1 MKKSEILITTGIS
14 FFLLCSMGIDSPA
27 PQGQMLVIGGMLIS
41 VCMTLLGIWFEWIE
55 KGQRESIQRTME
67 IRRAG
72 KIAAEDTKSTF
83 PVRKTER
90 GRIHNRDSDK
100 EKAQERKR
108 RREESF
114 DAVLQAE
121 IAKLKASK
129 RGL

>member
-1 MKKSEILITTGIS
+1 MKKGEILITTGIS
-14 FFLLCSMGIDSPA
+14 FFLLCSMGIDSPV

-41 VCMTLLGIWFEWIE
+41 ACVTLLGIWFEWIE

-121 IAKLKASK
+121 IAKFKASN
-129 RGL
+129 RG

>member
-1 MKKSEILITTGIS
+1 MKKGEILITTGIS

-27 PQGQMLVIGGMLIS
+27 PQGQMLVIGGMLLS
-41 VCMTLLGIWFEWIE
+41 ACVTLLGIWFEWIE

-121 IAKLKASK
+121 IAKFKASN
-129 RGL
+129 RG

>member
-1 MKKSEILITTGIS
+1 MKKGEMLITTGIS

-41 VCMTLLGIWFEWIE
+41 ACVTLLGIWFEWIE

-121 IAKLKASK
+121 IAKFKASN
-129 RGL
+129 RG

>member
-129 RGL
+129 SGL

>member
-1 MKKSEILITTGIS
+1 MKKGEILITTGIS
-14 FFLLCSMGIDSPA
+14 FFLLCSMGIDSPV
-27 PQGQMLVIGGMLIS
+27 PQGQMLVIGGMLLS
-41 VCMTLLGIWFEWIE
+41 ACVTLLGIWFEWIE

-100 EKAQERKR
+100 EKAQERR
-108 RREESF
+108 
-114 DAVLQAE
+114 V
-121 IAKLKASK
+121 I
-129 RGL
+129 

>member
-1 MKKSEILITTGIS
+1 MKKGEILITTGIS

-27 PQGQMLVIGGMLIS
+27 PEGQMLVIGGMLIS
-41 VCMTLLGIWFEWIE
+41 VCVTLLGFWFEWIE

-72 KIAAEDTKSTF
+72 KIAAEDTK
-83 PVRKTER
+83 VRSQLERQSAAAYITETAT
-90 GRIHNRDSDK
+90 K
-100 EKAQERKR
+100 RKR

-121 IAKLKASK
+121 IAKLKASE
-129 RGL
+129 RG

>member
-1 MKKSEILITTGIS
+1 MKKGEILITTGIS

-27 PQGQMLVIGGMLIS
+27 PQGQMLVIGGMLLS
-41 VCMTLLGIWFEWIE
+41 ACVTLLGIWFEWIE

-121 IAKLKASK
+121 IAKFKASK
-129 RGL
+129 RG

>member
-72 KIAAEDTKSTF
+72 KIAAEDTKSTL

-90 GRIHNRDSDK
+90 GHIHNRDSDE
-100 EKAQERKR
+100 EKAQERR
-108 RREESF
+108 
-114 DAVLQAE
+114 V
-121 IAKLKASK
+121 I
-129 RGL
+129 

>member
-1 MKKSEILITTGIS
+1 MKKGEILITTGIS

-27 PQGQMLVIGGMLIS
+27 PQGQS
-41 VCMTLLGIWFEWIE
+41 
-55 KGQRESIQRTME
+55 
-67 IRRAG
+67 
-72 KIAAEDTKSTF
+72 AAAYITETATK
-83 PVRKTER
+83 
-90 GRIHNRDSDK
+90 
-100 EKAQERKR
+100 RKR

>member
-1 MKKSEILITTGIS
+1 MKKGEILITTGIS
-14 FFLLCSMGIDSPA
+14 FFLLCSMGIDSPV

-41 VCMTLLGIWFEWIE
+41 AGVTLLGIWFEWIE

-121 IAKLKASK
+121 IAKFKASN
-129 RGL
+129 RG

>member
-1 MKKSEILITTGIS
+1 MKKGEMLITTGIS

-27 PQGQMLVIGGMLIS
+27 PQGQMLVIGGMLLS
-41 VCMTLLGIWFEWIE
+41 ACVTLLGIWFEWIE

-121 IAKLKASK
+121 IAKFKASN
-129 RGL
+129 RG

>member
-1 MKKSEILITTGIS
+1 MYIQIGAPSSPETKGQDMKKGEILITTGIS

-72 KIAAEDTKSTF
+72 KIAAEDTKSTL

-90 GRIHNRDSDK
+90 GHIHNIDSDK
-100 EKAQERKR
+100 EKAQERR
-108 RREESF
+108 
-114 DAVLQAE
+114 V
-121 IAKLKASK
+121 I
-129 RGL
+129 

>member
-1 MKKSEILITTGIS
+1 MKKGEILITTGIS

-41 VCMTLLGIWFEWIE
+41 ACVTLLGIWFEWIE

-72 KIAAEDTKSTF
+72 KIAAEDTKSTL
-83 PVRKTER
+83 PVRKSAAAYITETVT
-90 GRIHNRDSDK
+90 K
-100 EKAQERKR
+100 RKR

-121 IAKLKASK
+121 IAKLKASE

>member
-1 MKKSEILITTGIS
+1 MKKGEMLITTGIS

-27 PQGQMLVIGGMLIS
+27 PQGQMLVIGGMLMS
-41 VCMTLLGIWFEWIE
+41 VCMTLLGFWFEWIE

-72 KIAAEDTKSTF
+72 KIAAEIQKVRSQLERQSAAAYITETATK
-83 PVRKTER
+83 
-90 GRIHNRDSDK
+90 
-100 EKAQERKR
+100 RKR

-121 IAKLKASK
+121 IAKFKASK
-129 RGL
+129 RG

>member
-1 MKKSEILITTGIS
+1 MKKGEILITTGIS

-41 VCMTLLGIWFEWIE
+41 ACVTLLGIWFEWIE

-121 IAKLKASK
+121 IAKFKASN
-129 RGL
+129 RG

>member
-1 MKKSEILITTGIS
+1 MKKGEILITTGIS
-14 FFLLCSMGIDSPA
+14 FFLLCSMGIDSPV

-41 VCMTLLGIWFEWIE
+41 VCVTLLGFWFEWIK

-108 RREESF
+108 RGEESF

-121 IAKLKASK
+121 IAKFKASN
-129 RGL
+129 RG

>member
-14 FFLLCSMGIDSPA
+14 FFLLCSMGIDSPV

-41 VCMTLLGIWFEWIE
+41 ACVTLLGIWFEWIE

-121 IAKLKASK
+121 IAKFKASN
-129 RGL
+129 RG

>member
-1 MKKSEILITTGIS
+1 MKKGEMLITTGIS

-27 PQGQMLVIGGMLIS
+27 PQGQMLVIGGMLLS
-41 VCMTLLGIWFEWIE
+41 ACVTLLGIWFEWIE

-129 RGL
+129 RG

>member
-1 MKKSEILITTGIS
+1 
-14 FFLLCSMGIDSPA
+14 MGIDSPA
-27 PQGQMLVIGGMLIS
+27 SQGQMLVIGGMLIS

-67 IRRAG
+67 IMRAG

-121 IAKLKASK
+121 IAKFKSSN
-129 RGL
+129 RG

>member
-1 MKKSEILITTGIS
+1 
-14 FFLLCSMGIDSPA
+14 MGIDSPA

-41 VCMTLLGIWFEWIE
+41 ACVMLLGIWFEWIE

-121 IAKLKASK
+121 IAKFKASN
-129 RGL
+129 RG

>member
-121 IAKLKASK
+121 IEKLKASN